1 MNDNTRRR
9 LLTRT
14 NLFAVTASITLGLAA
29 QSSADEVRP
38 NLLFI
43 IADQHCAD
51 VMSCAGNPFVET
63 PALDRLAQH
72 GVRFTRAYVTHPLC
86 IPSRASFMTGRMPSQ
101 CRDDVQA
108 HRSLGAYLQAGGYDT
123 GYFGKWHIRPSESE
137 DNSGWHG
144 FETLDTGVIDSVT
157 ARNSVEFI
165 RREREKPFFLIASF
179 LNPHDICEWA
189 RIHSG
194 VSDEMRNGAVNPAP
208 DPAVCP
214 PLPPN
219 FDPPPDE
226 PEVVRQRLVHDE
238 RARTSVHPTSHWT
251 ATDWRQ
257 YRWAYCRLVEKVDS
271 QIGRLL
277 DALEETGQLENTVI
291 VYSSDHGDGNAAHGW
306 NQKVVLYEEAIRL
319 PLIVSWKGHTRANVA
334 DHRLISMNLDLLP
347 TLCDFAGVP
356 VKEQLHGK
364 SLRPVVMPTTGD
376 ESPGPLH
383 PFVVTETKLFD
394 DVEGRMLTTGRLKY
408 IVYSEGEHPEQLF
421 DLQTDPGEMNSLVR
435 ESSHQAELRR
445 HRRLLSE
452 WAETHGDAFSLD
464 HVN

>member
-1 MNDNTRRR
+1 MYDNKPRQLQIRMY
-9 LLTRT
+9 LV
-14 NLFAVTASITLGLAA
+14 AATALMALWSPPKC
-29 QSSADEVRP
+29 SADDNPP

-51 VMSCAGNPFVET
+51 VMSCAGNEYVET
-63 PALDRLAQH
+63 PALDRLARH

-101 CRDDVQA
+101 CRDDVQS
-108 HRSLGAYLQAGGYDT
+108 HKSLGAYLQDAGYDT

-144 FETLDTGVIDSVT
+144 FESMDTGVIDSVT

-219 FDPPPDE
+219 FDPPLDE

-238 RARTSVHPTSHWT
+238 RARTSVHPTSDWT

-277 DALEETGQLENTVI
+277 DALEETEQLENTVI

-319 PLIVSWKGHTRANVA
+319 PLIMSWKGHTRANVA
-334 DHRLISMNLDLLP
+334 DDRLISMNLDLLP

-356 VKEQLHGK
+356 VEEPLDGR
-364 SLRPVVMPTTGD
+364 SLRPVVMPTSGR

-383 PFVVTETKLFD
+383 PFVVAETKLFD
-394 DVEGRMLTTGRLKY
+394 EVEGRMLTTGRLKY

-421 DLQTDPGEMNSLVR
+421 DLEADPGEMSSLVR
-435 ESSHQAELRR
+435 EPSHQAELRR
-445 HRRLLSE
+445 HRRLLRE
-452 WAETHGDAFSLD
+452 WIESRGDSFSLD